1 MTLCYL
7 IKKGSILYMCL
18 SYSINDE
25 DVHNPKYPI
34 VCCIVCTL
42 LYDCWPGTSTQAHSC
57 NALAYKLYH

>member
-18 SYSINDE
+18 SYGLNDE

-42 LYDCWPGTSTQAHSC
+42 LYDCWPSTI
-57 NALAYKLYH
+57 